1 MHNDKIYIP
10 IEDECNCLKKEC
22 DCLAKPKEE
31 IMMDEKEEYMV
42 VDENHIPIAT
52 GMTIE
57 VACLLMEAMF
67 DKFYNDDT
75 MELTLTR
82 MKRTTGEGRE

>member
-1 MHNDKIYIP
+1 MLNNINMVNE
-10 IEDECNCLKKEC
+10 EDEC
-22 DCLAKPKEE
+22 DCLEKGCSELMRPKEE
-31 IMMDEKEEYMV
+31 IMMDEREEYMV

-82 MKRTTGEGRE
+82 MKRTTGEERE